1 MMRFTYNNLNNGVL
15 STNNSMP
22 LKDSTSDN
30 NASFQ
35 IARRSYVDTE
45 PNTSR
50 MKWYGN
56 RDSSDVARRRRV
68 FAVGKGTFNDL
79 GKPTAFTSE
88 QKNIVNT
95 ALRRSRAGGHI
106 VPAKATQSTSQMF

>member
-1 MMRFTYNNLNNGVL
+1 MLRFTYNNLNNGVL
-15 STNNSMP
+15 NTKNSMP

-30 NASFQ
+30 DASFQ
-35 IARRSYVDTE
+35 IGRRSYVDTE
-45 PNTSR
+45 PNTSQ

-56 RDSSDVARRRRV
+56 RDASDVSRRKRV
-68 FAVGKGTFNDL
+68 FAIGKGTFNDL
-79 GKPTAFTSE
+79 GKPTAFTSQ

-95 ALRRSRAGGHI
+95 ALRRSRAGGYV